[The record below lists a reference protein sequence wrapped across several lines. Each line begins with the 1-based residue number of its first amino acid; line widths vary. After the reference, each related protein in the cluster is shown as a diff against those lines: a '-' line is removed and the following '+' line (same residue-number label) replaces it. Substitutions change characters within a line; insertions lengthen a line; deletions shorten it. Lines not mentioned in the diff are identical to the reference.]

1 MKRNRL
7 RNNQINIFLSDEEL
21 ETFKLKCEELE
32 LSKSEYIRQIILF
45 GQIVESKK
53 LDKIEMDKMQNLMYE
68 LNRIGNN
75 INQIAFKVNAKN
87 EILSNDILEVKEQ
100 LSFISDFIEQYYT

>member
-1 MKRNRL
+1 MENRL
-7 RNNQINIFLSDEEL
+7 RKNRLTIRLSDEEL
-21 ETFKLKCEELE
+21 EVMKLKCEELS
-32 LSKSEYIRQIILF
+32 LSQSEYFRQIILF

-53 LDKIEMDKMQNLMYE
+53 LDKIEIDKIQNLMYE

-87 EILSNDILEVKEQ
+87 DILSNDILEVKEQ
-100 LSFISDFIEQYYT
+100 LNFISDFIEQYYT

>member
-1 MKRNRL
+1 
-7 RNNQINIFLSDEEL
+7 
-21 ETFKLKCEELE
+21 
-32 LSKSEYIRQIILF
+32 
-45 GQIVESKK
+45 
-53 LDKIEMDKMQNLMYE
+53 MDKMQNLMYE